1 MNFSLVIW
9 AYLAL
14 LSAFTFAYT
23 PSKNSRP
30 KYSKQ
35 PTYNPS
41 TVIDYKILHFRIKW
55 VYFFYFSQGNILDV
69 LKENGL
75 TTFVDLIIKA
85 GLKETFT
92 QPSKVFIHF
101 CTEIV
106 IFVSKVTLFDSITI

>member
-1 MNFSLVIW
+1 MNFSRVIL
-9 AYLAL
+9 AYVAL

-41 TVIDYKILHFRIKW
+41 TVIDYKLLYFRIKW
-55 VYFFYFSQGNILDV
+55 FFNFSQGNILDV

-85 GLKETFT
+85 GLEVTFS
-92 QPSKVFIHF
+92 QPS
-101 CTEIV
+101 
-106 IFVSKVTLFDSITI
+106 

>member
-1 MNFSLVIW
+1 MNFSRVIL
-9 AYLAL
+9 AYVAL

-41 TVIDYKILHFRIKW
+41 TVIDYKLLYFRIKW
-55 VYFFYFSQGNILDV
+55 ANLFYFSQGNILDV
-69 LKENGL
+69 LKENDL

-85 GLKETFT
+85 GLEETFS
-92 QPSKVFIHF
+92 QPS
-101 CTEIV
+101 
-106 IFVSKVTLFDSITI
+106 

>member
-1 MNFSLVIW
+1 MNFSRVIL
-9 AYLAL
+9 AYVAL

-41 TVIDYKILHFRIKW
+41 TVIDYKLLYFRIKW
-55 VYFFYFSQGNILDV
+55 FFNVSQGNILDV

-85 GLKETFT
+85 GLEVTFS
-92 QPSKVFIHF
+92 QPS
-101 CTEIV
+101 
-106 IFVSKVTLFDSITI
+106 

>member
-1 MNFSLVIW
+1 MNFSLVIL
-9 AYLAL
+9 AYVAL

-41 TVIDYKILHFRIKW
+41 TVIDYKLLYFRIKW
-55 VYFFYFSQGNILDV
+55 FFNFSQGNILDV

-85 GLKETFT
+85 GLEVTFS
-92 QPSKVFIHF
+92 QPS
-101 CTEIV
+101 
-106 IFVSKVTLFDSITI
+106 